1 MKIIR
6 NLSQISYRI
15 LNYILYVNLFFA
27 RIITN
32 KNEFDKYLPRDMK
45 WAEILSECWNLIK
58 NELLK
63 EDIYSI
69 EEFMNYLFV
78 NLFPILNQKKC
89 IDQYKELIQIEGEL
103 ESEIQ
108 KIIKDYKE
116 TGCKIDSNQK
126 GNEDD
131 KTKFIF

>member
-45 WAEILSECWNLIK
+45 WAEILSECLNLIK
-58 NELLK
+58 NEITKIKNIFLT
-63 EDIYSI
+63 IIISIHYSI
-69 EEFMNYLFV
+69 
-78 NLFPILNQKKC
+78 
-89 IDQYKELIQIEGEL
+89 LI
-103 ESEIQ
+103 
-108 KIIKDYKE
+108 
-116 TGCKIDSNQK
+116 
-126 GNEDD
+126 
-131 KTKFIF
+131 KFNSKLSRLCSKSLYM